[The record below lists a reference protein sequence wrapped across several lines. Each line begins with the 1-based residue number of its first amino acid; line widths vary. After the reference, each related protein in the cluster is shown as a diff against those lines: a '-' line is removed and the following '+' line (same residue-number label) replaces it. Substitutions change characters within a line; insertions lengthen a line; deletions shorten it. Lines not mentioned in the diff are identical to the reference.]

1 MRKTTI
7 LSLALTMSVG
17 AFADNQPSVADTATV
32 IQMEDYE
39 NLLSPIKPTY
49 LKGAL
54 VDSPWS
60 GHWFV
65 QAAGGAT
72 ALLGKPLGCNDLFGR
87 IEPAFHVSVG
97 KWFTPSIGGRL
108 DYGGMRISD
117 CLNNHQDYQYMRADL
132 MWNVL
137 GNRYTDDVHSRPRW
151 SVIPFAGVGML
162 HNKDNGQKPF
172 AISLGIQAQY
182 HVSNRIAIVAEVGD
196 MFTMQDFDGYGK
208 AHRLGDNLLSASLG
222 LSVSLGKTSWK
233 RTIDARPY
241 ISQNERLYDYAT
253 TLREQNDRLR
263 SQHEQDA
270 LAREQLR
277 KILAIEG
284 LLDKYDHLFDYDATL
299 SATSDYPK
307 NDYSGLN
314 SLKARMKN
322 RGKMTQPTKQTD
334 ASDCADKC
342 GTSNTH
348 DADDYL
354 TLIQSG
360 EICLGAPIYF
370 FFNLGTANLV
380 NSSQLINLDEVARIA
395 KKYGLSVRVIGA
407 ADSATG
413 TTTINNGL
421 SQARANYIATE
432 LQKRGMDSGNITIA
446 SEGGIDEYS
455 PNEANRHTRIMLY
468 WK

>member
-253 TLREQNDRLR
+253 TLREQ
-263 SQHEQDA
+263 
-270 LAREQLR
+270 LR

>member
-1 MRKTTI
+1 MRKTII
-7 LSLALTMSVG
+7 LSLALMMSVG
-17 AFADNQPSVADTATV
+17 AYADNRPSVTDSAT
-32 IQMEDYE
+32 IIHIEDYD

-54 VDSPWS
+54 VSSPWS

-72 ALLGKPLGCNDLFGR
+72 AFLGKPLGCNDIFGR
-87 IEPAFHVSVG
+87 TEPAFHVSVG

-117 CLNNHQDYQYMRADL
+117 CRNSHQDYQYMRADL
-132 MWNVL
+132 MWDVL
-137 GNRYTDDVHSRPRW
+137 GNRYTNDVQSQPHW
-151 SVIPFAGVGML
+151 SFIPFAGVSML
-162 HNKDNGQKPF
+162 HNKDNGHKPV

-182 HVSNRIAIVAEVGD
+182 HISNRIAIVAELGD
-196 MFTMQDFDGYGK
+196 MLTMQDFDGYGK
-208 AHRLGDNLLSASLG
+208 AHRFGDNLLSASLG
-222 LSVSLGKTSWK
+222 LSVSLGKTGWK
-233 RTIDARPY
+233 RAVDARPY

-253 TLREQNDRLR
+253 SMREQNDWLR

-284 LLDKYDHLFDYDATL
+284 LLNKYDHLFDYDAAL

-314 SLKARMKN
+314 SLRARMKN
-322 RGKMTQPTKQTD
+322 RGKITQPTKQNIATD
-334 ASDCADKC
+334 CTDKS
-342 GTSNTH
+342 GTNNIH
-348 DADDYL
+348 GADDYL
-354 TLIQSG
+354 SLIQSG
-360 EICLGAPIYF
+360 DICLGAPIYF

-380 NSSQLINLDEVARIA
+380 NTSQLINLDEVARIA
-395 KKYGLSVRVIGA
+395 LKYGLSVRVIGA

-421 SQARANYIATE
+421 SQSRANYIATE
-432 LQKRGMDSGNITIA
+432 LQKRGMSTGNITIV